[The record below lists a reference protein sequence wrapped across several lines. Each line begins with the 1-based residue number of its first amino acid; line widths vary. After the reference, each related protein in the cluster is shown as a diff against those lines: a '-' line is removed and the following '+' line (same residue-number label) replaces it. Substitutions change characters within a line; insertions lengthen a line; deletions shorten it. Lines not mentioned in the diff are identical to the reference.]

1 MAPVL
6 AEPAAARAQA
16 GLLGRAFR
24 VVAGAELRT
33 VGVSADA
40 AAAVLSAHVAQS
52 QAVAAPWGALGFKM
66 VSVIDRGALGFK
78 MGGSLPPDNETTVGQ
93 LTGRHVLVRPPI
105 YQAGTRARREL
116 TVRAQ
121 RKYTAVKNPA
131 PDPAACPV
139 DPSQPLLDHVFRTKA
154 DVSGQYLGSP
164 PARGREAS
172 ARERDHQHER
182 VCNRAAV
189 GSLSA
194 NRIDL
199 TPCKYQTGECNSLP
213 CPTDPKNVRQ
223 PNKCVGAHSADD
235 CPGSSRRARRR
246 RASLRR
252 ASPTTGRRHR
262 SHSWAI
268 RSIGL
273 WGSACLRRP
282 RRCNIIIPPP
292 SGIQMMDAPP
302 YVGEAAS
309 GAQCPAAAGQAPPD
323 EDDAADGAAAEA
335 ADDAA
340 VVDSADDDA
349 AADEESGPEVE
360 NEELAA
366 IRRGRRPEPRGRRR
380 SGSLSRPR
388 RQAQAGAAAA
398 GARGA
403 EEREEDLTRH
413 LPLWKI
419 AVLSSERQ
427 EAELRQVVRRA
438 DRQRHFVDNRKAWQK
453 QQAQARAASGAQPWI
468 MEERRE
474 EWYYGRVFR
483 NSLSEFREPIP
494 DLRSFV
500 AGIAHWNS
508 GTHAEGQWWDV
519 VRAPASKKVRY
530 YYRGRLQEAFGWGSY
545 YRGGCV
551 VSSDAPFCEACPNN
565 AVLDDG
571 WAALT
576 PAAFRAALDAA
587 DIIPDEEDGYVKN
600 ILDKRDGEVRAW
612 GVPTWRDVSSDS
624 VEMLRHRRF
633 CWHDQFARQP
643 EVRQWLHAAN
653 TREEW
658 SSRDQLLSWR
668 DIEWVMHDEEGGET
682 AILKRDPAS
691 ASGERKWHIKAGQH
705 ITLAEMFSHGC
716 EMCSCHFLYAR
727 YLQQTIIITK
737 RKHSESI
744 SLESEKLRNAKDVH
758 WKGHGTQGAPVA
770 PTHGVHH
777 REGAPAFGSAQR
789 GRNRVTEACSRKGS
803 PQLPLALASAW
814 NRVRARPGY

>member
-139 DPSQPLLDHVFRTKA
+139 DPSQPLDHVFRTKA

-340 VVDSADDDA
+340 AVDSADDDA

-508 GTHAEGQWWDV
+508 GAHAEGQWWDV
-519 VRAPASKKVRY
+519 VRALASKKVR

-545 YRGGCV
+545 YRGGGV
-551 VSSDAPFCEACPNN
+551 VSSDAPFCEACPN

-737 RKHSESI
+737 RKHSESN
-744 SLESEKLRNAKDVH
+744 SLESEKLRNAKNLH
-758 WKGHGTQGAPVA
+758 WKGHRTQGLPWH
-770 PTHGVHH
+770 PW
-777 REGAPAFGSAQR
+777 
-789 GRNRVTEACSRKGS
+789 S
-803 PQLPLALASAW
+803 PP
-814 NRVRARPGY
+814 P

>member
-1 MAPVL
+1 
-6 AEPAAARAQA
+6 
-16 GLLGRAFR
+16 
-24 VVAGAELRT
+24 
-33 VGVSADA
+33 
-40 AAAVLSAHVAQS
+40 
-52 QAVAAPWGALGFKM
+52 
-66 VSVIDRGALGFK
+66 
-78 MGGSLPPDNETTVGQ
+78 
-93 LTGRHVLVRPPI
+93 
-105 YQAGTRARREL
+105 
-116 TVRAQ
+116 
-121 RKYTAVKNPA
+121 
-131 PDPAACPV
+131 
-139 DPSQPLLDHVFRTKA
+139 
-154 DVSGQYLGSP
+154 
-164 PARGREAS
+164 
-172 ARERDHQHER
+172 
-182 VCNRAAV
+182 
-189 GSLSA
+189 
-194 NRIDL
+194 
-199 TPCKYQTGECNSLP
+199 
-213 CPTDPKNVRQ
+213 
-223 PNKCVGAHSADD
+223 
-235 CPGSSRRARRR
+235 
-246 RASLRR
+246 
-252 ASPTTGRRHR
+252 
-262 SHSWAI
+262 
-268 RSIGL
+268 
-273 WGSACLRRP
+273 
-282 RRCNIIIPPP
+282 
-292 SGIQMMDAPP
+292 MDAPP

-349 AADEESGPEVE
+349 AADEEESGPEVE
-360 NEELAA
+360 NDELAA
-366 IRRGRRPEPRGRRR
+366 IRRGRRPEPRSRQR
-380 SGSLSRPR
+380 SRSLSRPR

-403 EEREEDLTRH
+403 EEREEELTRH

-474 EWYYGRVFR
+474 EWYYGQVFR
-483 NSLSEFREPIP
+483 NSLSEFCEPIP

-508 GTHAEGQWWDV
+508 GAHAEGQWWWDV

-551 VSSDAPFCEACPNN
+551 VSSDAPFCEACPN

-633 CWHDQFARQP
+633 CWHDPFARQP
-643 EVRQWLHAAN
+643 EVRQWLYSN
-653 TREEW
+653 TREERW
-658 SSRDQLLSWR
+658 SSGNPRLSGG
-668 DIEWVMHDEEGGET
+668 DIERVMHEEDDET
-682 AILKRDPAS
+682 TIPRRDPAS

-716 EMCSCHFLYAR
+716 NMCSRHFLCTT
-727 YLQQTIIITK
+727 YLQQGILITK
-737 RKHSESI
+737 RKHSDSNSPER
-744 SLESEKLRNAKDVH
+744 EKLRNAKKLH
-758 WKGHGTQGAPVA
+758 WKEHGTQGLPWH
-770 PTHGVHH
+770 PW
-777 REGAPAFGSAQR
+777 
-789 GRNRVTEACSRKGS
+789 SR
-803 PQLPLALASAW
+803 PPL
-814 NRVRARPGY
+814 RARPGYS